1 MSEYLWAEDPPISGT
16 TQAPRAMTTFPTSDA
31 ATPIVVVEADPS
43 VRSRLAM
50 QLGERAVPLESLDGV
65 EERYTQPFL
74 LVLGPSCSLVPGV
87 TGAEGMLAR
96 RPDIGAIL
104 IAEDLSTEV
113 FQRAM
118 RSGVRDVLGAPVD
131 TGQLNEAVRRVGQ
144 SLQSMAPI
152 GGVATI
158 APSATTDAD
167 PATPGRVI
175 TVFSTKGGAG
185 KSVLAANLGVL
196 LAQRAEGPVAL
207 VDADLQFG
215 DIAVMLKLAPQH
227 TIVDAV
233 GSFERLDQGFLESL
247 LATHQASGLKV
258 LPAPLEPAFADQIGA
273 EQMNRI
279 IQLLRSFC
287 SFVVVDTPAYFN
299 DVVLGLIEESDDVL
313 LVAGMDIPN
322 IKNVKIGLQTL
333 RLLNTPMNKIHLI
346 LNRANSKVKL
356 EVGEVERTLQVKA
369 DALIPS
375 DVVVPQSVNKGTP
388 VVLDAPRSSIA
399 KSLEQLAD
407 RFAPQKAETKKKGWR

>member
-1 MSEYLWAEDPPISGT
+1 MS
-16 TQAPRAMTTFPTSDA
+16 TFPTSDTS
-31 ATPIVVVEADPS
+31 TPIVVVEADPS
-43 VRSRLAM
+43 VRSRLSM
-50 QLGERAVPLESLDGV
+50 QLGERAIALETLDGV
-65 EERYTQPFL
+65 EERFTSPFL
-74 LVLGPSCSLVPGV
+74 LVLGPSCALVPGV

-96 RPDIGAIL
+96 RSDVGAIL

-118 RSGVRDVLGAPVD
+118 RSGVRDVLGSPVD
-131 TGQLNEAVRRVGQ
+131 TGQLNEAVRRVSQ
-144 SLQSMAPI
+144 
-152 GGVATI
+152 TI
-158 APSATTDAD
+158 ATAAPMGAVGTMSPS
-167 PATPGRVI
+167 TPDDEPSVDGRVI

-185 KSVLAANLGVL
+185 KSVLATNLGVI

-233 GSFERLDQGFLESL
+233 GSFDRLDVGFLESL
-247 LATHQASGLKV
+247 LATHQPSGLKV

-273 EQMNRI
+273 EQMNSI
-279 IQLLRSFC
+279 IRLLRTFC
-287 SFVVVDTPAYFN
+287 SYVVVDTPAYFN

-356 EVGEVERTLQVKA
+356 EVSEVERTLQVKA

-375 DVVVPQSVNKGTP
+375 DIVVPQSVNKGTP
-388 VVLDAPRSSIA
+388 VVIDAPRASISKA
-399 KSLEQLAD
+399 LEQLAD
-407 RFAPQKAETKKKGWR
+407 RFAPRVEAKAKKKR